1 MPPSNLTGSILVAD
15 DNTDIRRMLAV
26 QLTFLGHTVTEA
38 RDGQETLDLISST
51 PFDLVL
57 LDLTMPK
64 VTGFGVLE
72 IVKDDPAL
80 RHLPIIVISAA
91 GELKNAV
98 RSIELGAEDF
108 LSKPFETSILKA
120 RIGASLERKRL
131 RDNERAYLRLIEQER
146 ATSERLLLNVLPKP
160 IADRLRNERRL
171 IVDQL
176 PAVTV
181 LFADIA
187 DFTLL
192 AAHVS
197 PDELIEWLNDVFSAF
212 DDLANTYGLEKIKTI
227 GDAYMAAAG
236 LPTPRPDHAEAAAA
250 MALGM
255 LERVNGMTTPR
266 GDPFHIR
273 IGMDSGPVVAGVI
286 GTSKFSYDLW
296 GDAVNTASRMEA
308 HGLSDRIQVT
318 PATYELLSPHFQL
331 EARGLIPVKGKGD
344 MQTYW
349 LLGRLLNGL

>member
-1 MPPSNLTGSILVAD
+1 MPKSNLTGSILVAD
-15 DNTDIRRMLAV
+15 DNTDIRHMLAI
-26 QLTFLGHTVTEA
+26 QLSFLGHTITEA
-38 RDGQETLDLISST
+38 CDGREALDLIYSQ
-51 PFDLVL
+51 PFDLIL

-64 VTGFGVLE
+64 VAGFGVLE
-72 IVKDDPAL
+72 ALKSDPAL

-108 LSKPFETSILKA
+108 LSKPFETAILKA

-131 RDNERAYLRLIEQER
+131 RDNEQAYMHLIEQER

-160 IADRLRNERRL
+160 IADRLRTERRL
-171 IVDQL
+171 IVDRL

-181 LFADIA
+181 LFADIV

-192 AAHVS
+192 AARVS
-197 PDELIEWLNDVFSAF
+197 PEELIEWLNDVFSAF
-212 DDLANTYGLEKIKTI
+212 DDLATTHGLEKIKTI

-236 LPTPRPDHAEAAAA
+236 LPTPRADHADAAAA

-255 LERVNGMTTPR
+255 LERVSRMTTPH

-273 IGMDSGPVVAGVI
+273 IGLDSGPVVAGVI

-318 PATYELLSPHFQL
+318 PATCELLSPHFQL
-331 EARGLIPVKGKGD
+331 EERGTIAVKGKGD

-349 LLGRLLNGL
+349 LLGRSSNES

>member
-1 MPPSNLTGSILVAD
+1 MPKSNLTGSILVAD
-15 DNTDIRRMLAV
+15 DNADIRRMLAI
-26 QLTFLGHTVTEA
+26 QLSFLGHTVTEA
-38 RDGQETLDLISST
+38 CDGREALDLIYSQ

-57 LDLTMPK
+57 LDLTMPN
-64 VTGFGVLE
+64 VAGFGVLE
-72 IVKDDPAL
+72 AVKSDPAL

-91 GELKNAV
+91 GETRNAV

-108 LSKPFETSILKA
+108 LSKPFEAAILKA

-131 RDNERAYLRLIEQER
+131 RDNEQAHVRLIEQER

-160 IADRLRNERRL
+160 IADRLRTERRL

-197 PDELIEWLNDVFSAF
+197 PEELIEWLNDVFSAF
-212 DDLANTYGLEKIKTI
+212 DDLATTHGLEKIKTI

-236 LPTPRPDHAEAAAA
+236 LPMPRADHADAAAA

-255 LERVNGMTTPR
+255 LDRVSRMTTPH

-273 IGMDSGPVVAGVI
+273 IGLDSGPVVAGVI
-286 GTSKFSYDLW
+286 GTAKFSYDLW

-331 EARGLIPVKGKGD
+331 EERGTIAVKGKGD

-349 LLGRLLNGL
+349 LLGRSLNGS

>member
-1 MPPSNLTGSILVAD
+1 MPPSKLTGSILVAD
-15 DNTDIRRMLAV
+15 DNTDIRRMLAI
-26 QLTFLGHTVTEA
+26 QLSFLGHTVTEA
-38 RDGQETLDLISST
+38 HDGQEALDLIASQ

-72 IVKDDPAL
+72 VVKGDPAL

-108 LSKPFETSILKA
+108 LSKPFETSILRA

-131 RDNERAYLRLIEQER
+131 RDNEQAYVRTIEQER
-146 ATSERLLLNVLPKP
+146 ATSERLLLNVLPQP
-160 IADRLRNERRL
+160 IADRLRTERRL

-181 LFADIA
+181 LFADIV
-187 DFTLL
+187 DFTQL
-192 AAHVS
+192 AASVS

-212 DDLANTYGLEKIKTI
+212 DDLAHSYGLEKIKTI

-236 LPTPRPDHAEAAAA
+236 LPTPRSDHAEAAAA

-255 LERVNGMTTPR
+255 LERICRMTTPQ
-266 GDPFHIR
+266 GEPFHIR
-273 IGMDSGPVVAGVI
+273 IGLDSGPVVAGVI
-286 GTSKFSYDLW
+286 GTAKFSYDLW

-308 HGLSDRIQVT
+308 HGLPDRIQVT
-318 PATYELLSPHFQL
+318 PAMYELLSPHFQL
-331 EARGLIPVKGKGD
+331 AERGIIAVKGKGE
-344 MQTYW
+344 MKTYW
-349 LLGRLLNGL
+349 LLGHSRNGR

>member
-1 MPPSNLTGSILVAD
+1 MPKPNLTGSILVAD
-15 DNTDIRRMLAV
+15 DNTDIRRMLAI
-26 QLTFLGHTVTEA
+26 QLAFLGHTVTEA
-38 RDGQETLDLISST
+38 CDGREALDLIRSK

-57 LDLTMPK
+57 LDLDMPK

-72 IVKDDPAL
+72 AVKADLTL
-80 RHLPIIVISAA
+80 RHLPIIIISAA

-98 RSIELGAEDF
+98 RSIELGVEDF
-108 LSKPFETSILKA
+108 LSKPFETAILKA

-131 RDNERAYLRLIEQER
+131 RDNEQAYLRLIEQER
-146 ATSERLLLNVLPKP
+146 ATSDRLLLNVLPKV
-160 IADRLRNERRL
+160 IADRLRSERRL

-187 DFTLL
+187 NFTLL
-192 AAHVS
+192 AVRVS
-197 PDELIEWLNDVFSAF
+197 PEELIEWLNDVFSAF
-212 DDLANTYGLEKIKTI
+212 DDLATTHGLEKIKTI

-255 LERVNGMTTPR
+255 LDRVSHMTTPN

-273 IGMDSGPVVAGVI
+273 IGLDSGPVVAGVI
-286 GTSKFSYDLW
+286 GTAKFSYDLW

-318 PATYELLSPHFQL
+318 PATCELLSPHFQL
-331 EARGLIPVKGKGD
+331 EERGMIAVKGKGD

-349 LLGRLLNGL
+349 LVGRLSTRS